1 MNNIYR
7 KVETEQTQKRL
18 KSEKET
24 KSQLK
29 AANRVLQK
37 QNRDLRD
44 QIVDD
49 RDAIINK
56 AKQKGVV
63 NWANAAPDTW
73 QELSQ
78 NSYSPDMQATTL
90 DRNYAIREEPI
101 EERHARFNLGD

>member
-1 MNNIYR
+1 VSQEGNAFIQRIDDLRKNLEVEGRSMNNIYR

-78 NSYSPDMQATTL
+78 NSYSPDM
-90 DRNYAIREEPI
+90 
-101 EERHARFNLGD
+101 